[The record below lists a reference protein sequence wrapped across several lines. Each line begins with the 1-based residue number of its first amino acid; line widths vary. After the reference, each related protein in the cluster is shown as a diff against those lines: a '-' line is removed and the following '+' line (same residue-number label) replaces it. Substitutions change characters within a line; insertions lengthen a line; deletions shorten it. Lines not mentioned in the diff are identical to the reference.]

1 MAVKVHETG
10 YGKWKVPVIIIAVI
24 VVLGLAG
31 TGILLSAITKHIS
44 HCVKT
49 YRILQICLR
58 NILRTQ
64 RISRHQNLLCNII
77 CRKSFC

>member
-31 TGILLSAITKHIS
+31 TGILLSDSLGVSIEEGSCKT
-44 HCVKT
+44 VKG
-49 YRILQICLR
+49 
-58 NILRTQ
+58 Q
-64 RISRHQNLLCNII
+64 RHNKVSA
-77 CRKSFC
+77 FV